1 MYWKFHSRHSWVSP
15 LFTCRKS
22 QWTKTEYIQNKDV
35 LLIHWTE
42 TWRSKEKQEVTHF
55 LSRIFIRWLEVIQDQ
70 MWVPHLV
77 WLWGDLWNFVFSHI
91 TLISDLLVTRVKT
104 NQLKLIDLF
113 LQLQEKKKSD
123 KRDKKKTKKDK
134 RKTCHNI
141 NNTATSLF
149 LRNRNFFHEIEHWA
163 SK

>member
-1 MYWKFHSRHSWVSP
+1 MGPSFSVTLR
-15 LFTCRKS
+15 
-22 QWTKTEYIQNKDV
+22 
-35 LLIHWTE
+35 
-42 TWRSKEKQEVTHF
+42 RSLKY
-55 LSRIFIRWLEVIQDQ
+55 
-70 MWVPHLV
+70 
-77 WLWGDLWNFVFSHI
+77 FVFSHI

-149 LRNRNFFHEIEHWA
+149 LRNRNFFHEIEH
-163 SK
+163 